1 MKIEELDRILQEE
14 DENEPEVSTVKEVDV
29 DDLDTFR
36 LTLGHVRPEV
46 IDRFLKQHFD

>member
-1 MKIEELDRILQEE
+1 MKIEDLDRLLQEE
-14 DENEPEVSTVKEVDV
+14 DENEPVRTVSEVDI

-46 IDRFLKQHFD
+46 IDRFLRTHFD